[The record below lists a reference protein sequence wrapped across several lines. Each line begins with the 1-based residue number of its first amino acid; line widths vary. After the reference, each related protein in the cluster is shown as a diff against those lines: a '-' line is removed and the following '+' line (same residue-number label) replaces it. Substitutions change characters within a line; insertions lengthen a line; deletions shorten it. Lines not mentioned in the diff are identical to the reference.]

1 VNGQS
6 ADAVQVHIPGATINQ
21 VSLPHLYKR
30 CSVACIVLEVGGCS
44 YWGNMRH
51 MHVFRLDSNERTRN
65 GELRPI
71 LLTTL
76 DFTYMYIV
84 DVTGRPKLY

>member
-1 VNGQS
+1 
-6 ADAVQVHIPGATINQ
+6 
-21 VSLPHLYKR
+21 
-30 CSVACIVLEVGGCS
+30 
-44 YWGNMRH
+44 